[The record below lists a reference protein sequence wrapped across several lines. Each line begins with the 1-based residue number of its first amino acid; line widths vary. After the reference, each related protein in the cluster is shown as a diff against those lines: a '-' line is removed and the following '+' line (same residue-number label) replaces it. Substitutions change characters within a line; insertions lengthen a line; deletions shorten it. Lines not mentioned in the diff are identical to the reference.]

1 MWATWALPLWQEPTT
16 VGMLV
21 GVPVG
26 CQALLPAEAAGLL
39 VGGVRSWHSWLCG
52 LGSTEASASPL
63 VSRAQSWGAWIGGL

>member
-52 LGSTEASASPL
+52 LGSILRLVPAHWSAGLSPG
-63 VSRAQSWGAWIGGL
+63 VPG